1 MVDKINNFR
10 IELSNVC
17 NMSKYHL
24 KCPFNLDVER
34 EHLPIKFV
42 EKVIKELSNLGYR
55 NEIGFHTFNEP
66 FQDPRLYYILSYTRE
81 LLPDNTILL
90 WTNAMNLTKTLIE
103 DFKEFGNIRYII
115 SVYNQRIFNKIG
127 DFRGTGE
134 SFEILDYRSEHNN
147 QDDRLQIYYMPEINL
162 KKKCFAPYHQVII
175 SYQGDVSL
183 CCFDWN
189 RTITFGNIKDSELAG
204 ILVSKKMIDAYK
216 NLSNG
221 DRVFDVC
228 KRCCWSR

>member
-1 MVDKINNFR
+1 MIDKINNFR

-24 KCPFNLDVER
+24 KCPLNLDVER

-42 EKVIKELSNLGYR
+42 KKVIKELSDLEYK

-66 FQDPRLYYILSYTRE
+66 LQDPRLYYILSYTRE
-81 LLPDNTILL
+81 FLPDNKILL
-90 WTNAMNLTKTLIE
+90 WTNGMNLTKTLIW
-103 DFKEFGNIRYII
+103 DFEELKNIRYVI
-115 SVYNQRIFNKIG
+115 SIYDQKAFNRMG
-127 DFRGTGE
+127 NLRETGVPFETLDFRSG
-134 SFEILDYRSEHNN
+134 HNN
-147 QDDRLQIYYMPEINL
+147 QKDILQIYSTSEINL
-162 KKKCFAPYHQVII
+162 TKKCFAPYNQVII

-189 RTITFGNIKDSELAG
+189 RSVTFGNIKDSGLAE
-204 ILVSKKMIDAYK
+204 ILASKKMIDAYK

-221 DRVFDVC
+221 DRIYDVC